1 MKFKKNKNGQM
12 TSSQLVKIILLIVGF
27 AILILVFAN
36 IGWTEE
42 INREICHAS
51 VILRGTLPDTFDL
64 KNLPSLKC
72 QTTKFCITDKVF
84 GKGDCEEEFTEKEIK
99 EEVETIRVGKDKTEE
114 EINRFVAREL
124 ASCWAMMGEGKVQIF
139 TREKT
144 TKKRCS
150 VCSRIAFDKELKESL
165 EEVKGF
171 GNYLLTREVPN
182 QDISYWEFLTGGVSA
197 ETYNENLDGFSTK
210 EKAIVF
216 METTKSSWADWAVG
230 GASAVAGGFTG
241 SKIGAAV
248 GFIIPFPG
256 TTAAGAFAGG
266 VVGFIGGG
274 ISGFFYDG
282 GEKEIDYSTGWSFGD
297 YKGYIL
303 KDLECSSFENIG

>member
-42 INREICHAS
+42 IDRETCHAS
-51 VILRGTLPDTFDL
+51 VILRGTLPDTFNL

-72 QTTKFCITDKVF
+72 QTAKFCITNKVF
-84 GKGDCEEEFTEKEIK
+84 GKGDCEEEFGDGEFEAVRI
-99 EEVETIRVGKDKTEE
+99 GKDKTEE
-114 EINRFVAREL
+114 EINRFIAREL

-144 TKKRCS
+144 TEKRCS
-150 VCSRIAFDKELKESL
+150 VCSRIAFDKSLKGDL
-165 EEVKGF
+165 GGEVKGL

-182 QDISYWEFLTGGVSA
+182 QNVSYWKFLTGGVSS
-197 ETYNENLDGFSTK
+197 ETYNENLDGFPTE

-216 METTKSSWADWAVG
+216 FEVANTNIANWL
-230 GASAVAGGFTG
+230 GAG
-241 SKIGAAV
+241 
-248 GFIIPFPG
+248 
-256 TTAAGAFAGG
+256 AGG
-266 VVGFIGGG
+266 VAGLAFGILFPPAGIAIGTLSFVTGIIVGEH
-274 ISGFFYDG
+274 Y
-282 GEKEIDYSTGWSFGD
+282 GEKVGDKILERKFHTGWSFID
-297 YKGYIL
+297 YKGDNL
-303 KDLECSSFENIG
+303 KKLGCSSFESIS